1 VCRGGILV
9 QIGNL
14 PGGEIPVPGNAIMA
28 KEIDFR
34 GSSRFDKEFEQ
45 AVDLI
50 AQGKIEAQQLITAR
64 RPLAE
69 APAAVRLALDRG
81 QSIKVV
87 LEA

>member
-50 AQGKIEAQQLITAR
+50 AQGKIEA
-64 RPLAE
+64 
-69 APAAVRLALDRG
+69 
-81 QSIKVV
+81 
-87 LEA
+87 

>member
-34 GSSRFDKEFEQ
+34 GFSRFDKEFEQ

-64 RPLAE
+64 PLAE